1 MVAQTP
7 SEQRRSSL
15 VAILRDADSP
25 VTGTDLSGALGVSR
39 QAVVNDVAILR
50 AMGEPILGSPRGYVF
65 GDHADG
71 HPVLT
76 IACKHDRATSRRE
89 TEILIDRGI
98 AILDVVVEHPLYGE
112 VQANLFIESRT
123 DIDRYLEILESE
135 GSQPLSA
142 LTAGV
147 HIHHVRAPNPDA
159 LEAAKRE
166 LAEAG
171 ILLEED

>member
-1 MVAQTP
+1 M
-7 SEQRRSSL
+7 
-15 VAILRDADSP
+15 
-25 VTGTDLSGALGVSR
+25 
-39 QAVVNDVAILR
+39 
-50 AMGEPILGSPRGYVF
+50 F

-71 HPVLT
+71 RPLST

-89 TEILIDRGI
+89 TQVLVDRGI

-123 DIDRYLEILESE
+123 DIDRYMEILEGE
-135 GSQPLSA
+135 GSQPLSS
-142 LTAGV
+142 LTDGV
-147 HIHHVRAPNPDA
+147 HIHHVRAPSPDA

-171 ILLEED
+171 ILLEVD

>member
-1 MVAQTP
+1 
-7 SEQRRSSL
+7 
-15 VAILRDADSP
+15 
-25 VTGTDLSGALGVSR
+25 
-39 QAVVNDVAILR
+39 
-50 AMGEPILGSPRGYVF
+50 
-65 GDHADG
+65 
-71 HPVLT
+71 
-76 IACKHDRATSRRE
+76 
-89 TEILIDRGI
+89 
-98 AILDVVVEHPLYGE
+98 LDVVVEHPLYGE